1 MGTDR
6 RRRVALALV
15 IAAACMAAG
24 NATSADG
31 GGFYGRGA
39 EGWFWYHDPPV
50 PMKAPKK
57 KQPPQPPK
65 PPQAAR
71 EAPPQEVA
79 KPAGPPPLSA
89 EWLKANIPKYLNQAI
104 DDPSH
109 ENVRAYYYLQRLA
122 MDKSSRFARV
132 AQEVVM
138 GDPRLDETSRQPITN
153 YAANEVPKA
162 AAVATEEA
170 LKGIAQSAGLF
181 FFFRSD
187 CRFCHIMAP
196 VLQRFGDT
204 YGLSILPVSLDGAPL
219 PDGSFPDYQ
228 TDNGVAAA
236 LKVEVTP
243 AVFLALPPD
252 TFVGVAQ
259 GALSMSELT
268 ERVVMAAHKAGLVN
282 DATFARTR
290 GVNEDHD
297 LTRVRFDPS
306 IDDADLL
313 IQSLQR

>member
-1 MGTDR
+1 MAFDDR
-6 RRRVALALV
+6 RLRVVLAV
-15 IAAACMAAG
+15 AMAAAWTAGWPMAPAY
-24 NATSADG
+24 G
-31 GGFYGRGA
+31 GGFYERGS
-39 EGWFWYHDPPV
+39 EGWFWYHDPPT
-50 PMKAPKK
+50 PLKAPKK
-57 KQPPQPPK
+57 KQPEPPAPPPAPQ
-65 PPQAAR
+65 

-138 GDPRLDETSRQPITN
+138 GDPRLDETTRQPITN

-196 VLQRFGDT
+196 VLQRFADT

-219 PDGSFPDYQ
+219 PDGSFPNYQ
-228 TDNGVAAA
+228 ADNGVAAA

-243 AVFLALPPD
+243 AVFLAAPPN

-259 GALSMSELT
+259 GALSMTDLT
-268 ERVVMAAHKAGLVN
+268 ERVMMAAHKVGLID